1 MAQSDVE
8 RLSPEALRQ
17 WHTELLQST
26 VNRVYSRVPFYRKA
40 MDRTGVAPSHIHSLE
55 DITRLPF
62 TTREDLALSYP
73 YDFFAVPLRDIIRIH
88 ALRSCRET
96 PVVIGYTKGDIEHQQ
111 ARTSHFLRM
120 CGVEPEDIVQICLD
134 DPGMSVW
141 GQGLKE
147 GAETLGAL
155 VIPPDPLST
164 RSRLKVLVDFKAS
177 VLITTPSYGLHLLGA
192 FTQESLS
199 LASLSLKTGIFVGE
213 PLPEETRER
222 LEAGFG
228 ITAYSAYGIIEA
240 AGPVMA
246 VECSEK
252 SGLHIAV
259 DHVIPEIVSP
269 ETGDRLPAGET
280 GELVVTTVRTKAFP
294 LLRFRTGDMTR
305 IIPEP
310 CACGRKNWRMEPVHE
325 RCDRLLS
332 IRGVKIDPSR
342 LDAFVAGR
350 CDGTHLP
357 NVLAVRE
364 EMSLKKIELWIAVRD
379 EVFSG
384 ELPAMHTWLR
394 SIEASFSEEFGIP
407 CRALPV
413 EASRIAPYLDKGQK
427 VVFLP

>member
-1 MAQSDVE
+1 MVESNAE

-40 MDRTGVAPSHIHSLE
+40 MDRAGVTPSDIHSVD
-55 DITRLPF
+55 DITKLPF
-62 TTREDLALSYP
+62 TTRKDLAHSYP

-88 ALRSCRET
+88 TLRSCWET
-96 PVVIGYTKGDIEHQQ
+96 PVVVGYTRSDIEHQQ
-111 ARTSHFLRM
+111 ERTSHFLCM

-141 GQGLKE
+141 GQELKE

-164 RSRLKVLVDFKAS
+164 RSRLKILVDFKAS
-177 VLITTPSYGLHLLGA
+177 VLVTTPSYGLHLLAA
-192 FTQESLS
+192 FIQASLPI
-199 LASLSLKTGIFVGE
+199 ASLSLRTGIFVGE
-213 PLPEETRER
+213 PLTEETRER
-222 LEAGFG
+222 LETGFG

-240 AGPVMA
+240 VGPLMA
-246 VECSEK
+246 AECRCK

-269 ETGDRLPAGET
+269 ETGERLRPGET
-280 GELVVTTVRTKAFP
+280 GELVVTTVRTKAIP
-294 LLRFRTGDMTR
+294 LLRFRTGELTR
-305 IIPEP
+305 LILEP
-310 CACGRKNWRMEPVHE
+310 CACGRTNWRMDPVHA
-325 RCDRLLS
+325 RCDRLVS
-332 IRGVKIDPSR
+332 IRGVKIDPMR
-342 LDAFVAGR
+342 LDAFMADR
-350 CDGTHLP
+350 CNGTRLP
-357 NVLAVRE
+357 SVLAVRE
-364 EMSLKKIELWIAVRD
+364 EMFLKKIELWIAVRD

-394 SIEASFSEEFGIP
+394 SIEASFLEEFGIP

-413 EASRIAPYLDKGQK
+413 EAGRIAPYIEKGERI
-427 VVFLP
+427 VFIP